1 MFWPEQPE
9 FVRMASR
16 FGATIIPF
24 GVVGEDDICHVSA
37 TVPSN
42 TLSQLKNMAGQ
53 LLSLASQMLLDYN
66 DLLKVPFYDMLDN
79 ALNRDGLKLRYAAQ
93 IQVPFF
99 FFFFFLS
106 PPFGELMSC
115 TPDAELWFHRTDSM
129 GDVKDQRMHPLV
141 LAPKLPGRFY
151 FAFGKPIET
160 RGRDSKIFHYIP

>member
-1 MFWPEQPE
+1 
-9 FVRMASR
+9 MASR

-53 LLSLASQMLLDYN
+53 LLSLASQLLLDYN

-99 FFFFFLS
+99 FFFSFSFPPLS
-106 PPFGELMSC
+106 GN
-115 TPDAELWFHRTDSM
+115 
-129 GDVKDQRMHPLV
+129 
-141 LAPKLPGRFY
+141 
-151 FAFGKPIET
+151 
-160 RGRDSKIFHYIP
+160 